1 MTEYEM
7 FMTMINRV
15 YVSDLKNHTY
25 WFDFGEEIDGN
36 IKMFLLKITQ
46 TIVFIL
52 NLTKREIL
60 LIFAERKQ

>member
-25 WFDFGEEIDGN
+25 WFDFGEDIDGN
-36 IKMFLLKITQ
+36 IKD
-46 TIVFIL
+46 VFIEDNADNRFHFEFDENGKL
-52 NLTKREIL
+52 VNMY
-60 LIFAERKQ
+60 

>member
-25 WFDFGEEIDGN
+25 WFNFGEDIDGN
-36 IKMFLLKITQ
+36 IKD
-46 TIVFIL
+46 VFIEDNADNCFHFEFDEKG
-52 NLTKREIL
+52 NLIN
-60 LIFAERKQ
+60 IY